1 MEDPQP
7 LFGGFADL
15 VNQFPPEHRL
25 HQIAA
30 KVIGAERECAER
42 RARVLKHPDLA
53 KRLTEP
59 PISYAKA
66 TQWNG
71 WIPPRAIDFEAT
83 REVLRDSTGYPNK
96 AGRVALGE
104 RQNDSPRRT
113 ALVELAA
120 EAWRREQDE
129 NSP

>member
-30 KVIGAERECAER
+30 GVLGLSNECAER

-53 KRLTEP
+53 KRLTEL
-59 PISYAKA
+59 PIGYAKA
-66 TQWNG
+66 SQWNG
-71 WIPPRAIDFEAT
+71 WVPPQVIDLEAT
-83 REVLRDSTGYPNK
+83 REVLRDGKGFRNPH
-96 AGRVALGE
+96 GRLALGE
-104 RQNDSPRRT
+104 RQNDSPRRA
-113 ALVELAA
+113 ALVDIAA
-120 EAWRREQDE
+120 EAWRREQE
-129 NSP
+129 VTQ